1 MYRVRIGR
9 LDTRAEGGEPHKLGT
24 NSLKFQWSEK
34 GTQSGPDPASQDFC
48 TWARFGTH
56 FIYRVRIGKLVP
68 NFGGKGPRAEEGR
81 GRRKPPPIQAL
92 EHRGSADFCAQEHPG
107 APQGY
112 LEHP

>member
-9 LDTRAEGGEPHKLGT
+9 LDTRAEGGEPQKLGT

-56 FIYRVRIGKLVP
+56 FIYRVRIGKLDP
-68 NFGGKGPRAEEGR
+68 NFGGKAPRAGGGR
-81 GRRKPPPIQAL
+81 GEVNLPL
-92 EHRGSADFCAQEHPG
+92 YLLWNTEGSAD
-107 APQGY
+107 
-112 LEHP
+112 LI